1 MKSNDFVF
9 FYFFFFLLLLLRLA
23 SNICFLYKLTKM
35 VGLFDSTICLQKLFT
50 LLENIR
56 FKGSPERELSK
67 HALLVNIRID
77 VMSEFVAKAF

>member
-1 MKSNDFVF
+1 
-9 FYFFFFLLLLLRLA
+9 
-23 SNICFLYKLTKM
+23 M
-35 VGLFDSTICLQKLFT
+35 VGLFDSTIYLQKLFT

-77 VMSEFVAKAF
+77 VMSEFMAKAF